1 MEGAHEGGACKEG
14 LKWRRGLSEEVT
26 FKGKRG

>member
-1 MEGAHEGGACKEG
+1 MEGAHEGACKEG
-14 LKWRRGLSEEVT
+14 LKWRGGLSEEVT